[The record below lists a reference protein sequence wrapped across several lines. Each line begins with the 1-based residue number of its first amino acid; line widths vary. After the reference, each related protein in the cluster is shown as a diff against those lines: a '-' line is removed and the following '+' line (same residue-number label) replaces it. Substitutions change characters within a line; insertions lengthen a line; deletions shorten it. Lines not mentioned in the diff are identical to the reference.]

1 MKNETSARWNGEHTL
16 IHKGVAQWGEQP
28 ITWGNQHNWLSLD
41 VIGNHQ
47 MYWSGLRD
55 RHQILFLMLSKLQF
69 TNFYFPWNHNKLI
82 GFLMISGGIEVN

>member
-41 VIGNHQ
+41 VIGNH
-47 MYWSGLRD
+47 
-55 RHQILFLMLSKLQF
+55 
-69 TNFYFPWNHNKLI
+69 
-82 GFLMISGGIEVN
+82 